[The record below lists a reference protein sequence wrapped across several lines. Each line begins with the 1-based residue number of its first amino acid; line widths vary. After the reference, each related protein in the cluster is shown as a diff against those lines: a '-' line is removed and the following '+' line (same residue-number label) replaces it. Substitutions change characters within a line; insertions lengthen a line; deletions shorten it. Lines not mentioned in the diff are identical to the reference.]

1 MHPCFEV
8 DVVHGLRYTSAL
20 MLKVQACRGGSLETK
35 TLLKVIAIL
44 LLLVAGFWQAAPGR
58 AAVPAKEPTDV
69 PIYFFWG
76 DGCPHCAEEEPF
88 LEKLVRNNPR
98 IALYKY
104 EVWYVP
110 ENQELL
116 KQMAAAMGFEV
127 RGVPTTIVGDRYW
140 VGYSAEIGTEIEA
153 QVKFCLQA
161 ACPDVGV
168 GIIPGR
174 EAQTVEVTGNTDG
187 EAPVSSVINVPLI
200 GPVNLES
207 QSLFVSTAL
216 IAFVD
221 GFNPCSLWVLSI
233 LLSLTLN
240 TGSRKKVF
248 IIGAVFITVTAA
260 VYMLFITGLFTVFTF
275 VSFLGWIQVVI
286 ALLAL
291 FFALINIKDYFWY
304 KEGISFT
311 IADDKKSG
319 IYKGIRRI
327 MQAGD
332 SLWGLVSAT
341 FVMAVGVSVVEF
353 SCTAGFPVLWTN
365 LLTAQGVGTVTFI
378 LLLLLYMVIYQID
391 EAAIFL
397 AAVFTLKTSRLE
409 EKHGRVLKLIGGML
423 MLTLAGVMLINP
435 DLMDKLSSSLLIFA
449 IAFVAAMLV
458 LLVHRKVLPHY
469 GIYIG
474 TEIGSKH
481 KRRAAQRRASA
492 RKVKK

>member
-1 MHPCFEV
+1 M
-8 DVVHGLRYTSAL
+8 LAL
-20 MLKVQACRGGSLETK
+20 LSV
-35 TLLKVIAIL
+35 
-44 LLLVAGFWQAAPGR
+44 GFWQVAPGR
-58 AAVPAKEPTDV
+58 AEMPAPAPVDV
-69 PIYFFWG
+69 PIYFFYG
-76 DGCPHCAEEEPF
+76 DGCPHCADEKPF
-88 LEKLVRNNPR
+88 LQKLARNNPR
-98 IALYKY
+98 ITLYEY

-110 ENQELL
+110 ENQELF
-116 KQMAAAMGFEV
+116 KRMTAVVDDQA
-127 RGVPTTIVGDRYW
+127 RGVPTTFVGDRHW
-140 VGYSAEIGTEIEA
+140 VGYSPQIGEEIEA
-153 QVKFCLQA
+153 QVNLCLTET
-161 ACPDVGV
+161 CPDL
-168 GIIPGR
+168 GIGLVPGR
-174 EAQTVEVTGNTDG
+174 EARTVAATENPG
-187 EAPVSSVINVPLI
+187 ETAPALSVIDIPLI
-200 GPVNLES
+200 GKVNLES
-207 QSLFVSTAL
+207 QSLFASTAL

-233 LLSLTLN
+233 LLSLALN

-275 VSFLGWIQVVI
+275 VSFLGWIQAVV

-304 KEGISFT
+304 KEGFSFT

-319 IYKGIRRI
+319 IYKGIRKV

-365 LLTAQGVGTVTFI
+365 LLTAQQVGTLAFA

-397 AAVFTLKTSRLE
+397 GAVFTLKTSRLE

-423 MLTLAGVMLINP
+423 MLTLAGVMLIDP

-458 LLVHRKVLPHY
+458 LLVHRKMLPHY

-474 TEIGSKH
+474 TEIRP
-481 KRRAAQRRASA
+481 KRKSRPSRSHSSGKKA
-492 RKVKK
+492 RK

>member
-1 MHPCFEV
+1 MEKKILFKA
-8 DVVHGLRYTSAL
+8 VV
-20 MLKVQACRGGSLETK
+20 
-35 TLLKVIAIL
+35 IL
-44 LLLVAGFWQAAPGR
+44 ALLVAGFWRAAPGR
-58 AAVPAKEPTDV
+58 AAIAAQAPADV
-69 PIYFFWG
+69 PVYFFYG
-76 DGCPHCAEEEPF
+76 DGCPHCADEKPF
-88 LEKLVRNNPR
+88 LEKLARNNPR
-98 IALYKY
+98 ITLYSY
-104 EVWYVP
+104 ETWYVP
-110 ENQELL
+110 ENSVLF
-116 KQMAAAMGFEV
+116 KQMAAVLNFEP
-127 RGVPTTIVGDRYW
+127 RYVPTTFVGDRYW
-140 VGYSAEIGTEIEA
+140 EGFSEAIGAEIEA
-153 QVKFCLQA
+153 QIDLCLDEV
-161 ACPDVGV
+161 CPDLGV

-174 EAQTVEVTGNTDG
+174 EAQTTEVIDDSGAG
-187 EAPVSSVINVPLI
+187 MPASSVIDIPLI

-260 VYMLFITGLFTVFTF
+260 VYMLFIAGLFTVLTF
-275 VSFLGWIQVVI
+275 VRFLGWIEVLI

-304 KEGISFT
+304 KEGLSFT

-319 IYKGIRRI
+319 IYKGIRKI

-341 FVMAVGVSVVEF
+341 FVMALGVSLVEF

-365 LLTAQGVGTVTFI
+365 LLTAQQVSTLTFV

-397 AAVFTLKTSRLE
+397 TAVFTLKASRLE

-435 DLMDKLSSSLLIFA
+435 DLMDKLSSSLLIFGF
-449 IAFVAAMLV
+449 AFLVAMAV
-458 LLVHRKVLPHY
+458 LIVHRKILPNY

-474 TEIGSKH
+474 TEVGTRRGRRSSRRRSSRTKSSRNR
-481 KRRAAQRRASA
+481 KRR
-492 RKVKK
+492 K

>member
-1 MHPCFEV
+1 MERKTFTKIIV
-8 DVVHGLRYTSAL
+8 LLAL
-20 MLKVQACRGGSLETK
+20 LT
-35 TLLKVIAIL
+35 
-44 LLLVAGFWQAAPGR
+44 AGFWQAAPGR
-58 AAVPAKEPTDV
+58 AAPPTQKPADV

-88 LEKLVRNNPR
+88 LEKLVKGNSR
-98 IALYKY
+98 INLYSY

-116 KQMAAAMGFEV
+116 KQMAASMGFEV

-140 VGYSAEIGTEIEA
+140 IGYNEQIGTEIKA
-153 QVKFCLQA
+153 HVDLCLEKT
-161 ACPDVGV
+161 CPDAGV

-174 EAQTVEVTGNTDG
+174 EAQAVEGTENSG
-187 EAPVSSVINVPLI
+187 EVAPASSVINIPLI

-260 VYMLFITGLFTVFTF
+260 VYMLFIAGLFTVFTF

-304 KEGISFT
+304 KEGLSFT
-311 IADDKKSG
+311 IADEKKPG

-341 FVMAVGVSVVEF
+341 FLMALGVSVVEF

-365 LLTAQGVGTVTFI
+365 LLTAQQVGTLTFI
-378 LLLLLYMVIYQID
+378 LLLLLYMLIYQID
-391 EAAIFL
+391 EIAIFL
-397 AAVFTLKTSRLE
+397 AAVFTLKASRLE

-449 IAFVAAMLV
+449 IAFLAAIVVLV
-458 LLVHRKVLPHY
+458 VHRKVLPHY

-474 TEIGSKH
+474 TEMGP
-481 KRRAAQRRASA
+481 KRRRRASRGSA
-492 RKVKK
+492 HKKGKK

>member
-1 MHPCFEV
+1 MKELV
-8 DVVHGLRYTSAL
+8 RSDR
-20 MLKVQACRGGSLETK
+20 RI
-35 TLLKVIAIL
+35 TLL
-44 LLLVAGFWQAAPGR
+44 
-58 AAVPAKEPTDV
+58 D
-69 PIYFFWG
+69 
-76 DGCPHCAEEEPF
+76 
-88 LEKLVRNNPR
+88 
-98 IALYKY
+98 Y

-110 ENQELL
+110 KNLELM
-116 KQMAAAMGFEV
+116 KKMAAALDFEPS
-127 RGVPTTIVGDRYW
+127 GVPVTIVGDRYW
-140 VGYSAEIGTEIEA
+140 VGYTTQIGAEIEA
-153 QVKFCLQA
+153 QVNLCLTQN
-161 ACPDVGV
+161 CPDAGA

-174 EAQTVEVTGNTDG
+174 KAQAGAAGTGGAETDTP
-187 EAPVSSVINVPLI
+187 ASRVINIPLI
-200 GPVNLES
+200 GPVDVQS
-207 QSLFVSTAL
+207 QSLFVSTIL

-248 IIGAVFITVTAA
+248 IIGAVFIPVTAA
-260 VYMLFITGLFTVFTF
+260 VYMLFIASLFTVFTF
-275 VSFLGWIQVVI
+275 VRFLGWIQVVI

-304 KEGISFT
+304 KEGLSFT

-319 IYKGIRRI
+319 IYKGIRKI

-332 SLWGLVSAT
+332 SPWGLVSAT

-365 LLTAQGVGTVTFI
+365 ILTAQQVGTLTFV

-435 DLMDKLSSSLLIFA
+435 DLMDKLSSSLLIFG
-449 IAFVAAMLV
+449 IAFAAAVVV
-458 LLVHRKVLPHY
+458 LFVHRKVLPRF

-474 TEIGSKH
+474 SEIDPKR
-481 KRRAAQRRASA
+481 KRRASRSPAN
-492 RKVKK
+492 KKGKK

>member
-1 MHPCFEV
+1 ME
-8 DVVHGLRYTSAL
+8 R
-20 MLKVQACRGGSLETK
+20 K
-35 TLLKVIAIL
+35 TLFKVIAMLAL
-44 LLLVAGFWQAAPGR
+44 LMAGFWQAAPGR
-58 AAVPAKEPTDV
+58 AAPPAQEPAEV

-88 LEKLVRNNPR
+88 LEELVRKNPR
-98 IALYKY
+98 VTLFDY

-110 ENQELL
+110 RNQELM
-116 KQMAAAMGFEV
+116 KQMAAALGFEPS
-127 RGVPTTIVGDRYW
+127 GVPITIVGDRYW
-140 VGYSAEIGTEIEA
+140 IGYNSQIGAGIEA
-153 QVKFCLQA
+153 QVNLCLTEN
-161 ACPDVGV
+161 CPDVGV

-174 EAQTVEVTGNTDG
+174 KAQEETQGTGSTDIG
-187 EAPVSSVINVPLI
+187 APAPSVINVPLI
-200 GPVNLES
+200 GTVNLES
-207 QSLFVSTAL
+207 ESLFVSTAL

-248 IIGAVFITVTAA
+248 IIGAVFITVTAG
-260 VYMLFITGLFTVFTF
+260 VYMLFIAGLFTVLTF
-275 VSFLGWIQVVI
+275 VKFLGWIQVLI

-291 FFALINIKDYFWY
+291 FFALVNIKDYFWY
-304 KEGISFT
+304 KEGLSFT

-319 IYKGIRRI
+319 IYKGIRKI

-341 FVMAVGVSVVEF
+341 FVMAAGVSLVEF

-365 LLTAQGVGTVTFI
+365 LLTAQHVSTMTFV

-391 EAAIFL
+391 EAVIFL
-397 AAVFTLKTSRLE
+397 AAVFTLRASRLE

-435 DLMDKLSSSLLIFA
+435 DLMDKLSSSLLIFGF
-449 IAFVAAMLV
+449 AFVAAVVV
-458 LLVHRKVLPHY
+458 LLVHRKVLPYY

-474 TEIGSKH
+474 TEVGSRRGRRSSRRPTSRTQSSRH
-481 KRRAAQRRASA
+481 RKR
-492 RKVKK
+492 KK

>member
-1 MHPCFEV
+1 
-8 DVVHGLRYTSAL
+8 
-20 MLKVQACRGGSLETK
+20 MLA
-35 TLLKVIAIL
+35 
-44 LLLVAGFWQAAPGR
+44 LLVTGFWQAMPGR
-58 AAVPAKEPTDV
+58 AAMPGQELTDV
-69 PIYFFWG
+69 PVYFFWG

-88 LEKLVRNNPR
+88 LEKLERSNPR
-98 IALYKY
+98 ITLYSF
-104 EVWYVP
+104 ETWYAP
-110 ENQELL
+110 ENSALF
-116 KQMAAAMGFEV
+116 KKMATVLGFEPQY
-127 RGVPTTIVGDRYW
+127 VPTTFVGDRYW
-140 VGYSAEIGTEIEA
+140 VGYSDEIGAEIEA
-153 QVKFCLQA
+153 QVNLCLA
-161 ACPDVGV
+161 EACPDVGV

-174 EAQTVEVTGNTDG
+174 EARAVEVTENPDSG
-187 EAPVSSVINVPLI
+187 APASSVVNIPLI

-207 QSLFVSTAL
+207 QSLLVSTAL

-248 IIGAVFITVTAA
+248 IIGAVFIMVTAA
-260 VYMLFITGLFTVFTF
+260 VYMLFIVGLFTVFTF
-275 VSFLGWIQVVI
+275 ARFLGWIQVVI

-304 KEGISFT
+304 KEGLSFT

-341 FVMAVGVSVVEF
+341 FVMALGVSIVEF

-365 LLTAQGVGTVTFI
+365 ILTAQQVGTATFV

-435 DLMDKLSSSLLIFA
+435 NLMDKLSSSLLIFG
-449 IAFVAAMLV
+449 IAFVAAVVVLV
-458 LLVHRKVLPHY
+458 VHRKVLPHF

-474 TEIGSKH
+474 TEVGPQK
-481 KRRAAQRRASA
+481 KRRTSRASG
-492 RKVKK
+492 RKKGRK